1 MKFHY
6 AGKYNGDENSLPQRE
21 HPANSVPFREPQNMK
36 MFSVIMNILAGI
48 IVILFLLIAS
58 AVSEK
63 GIFSL
68 AGELG
73 ILCFIITMIPHEFL
87 HAVCFKDDIFMYQN
101 LKQGM
106 LFVVGTEDMSKSR
119 FILMCLL
126 PNIIFG
132 IVPFI
137 IFLIFP
143 DMIFLGT
150 LGAMAISGGAGDY
163 LNVFNCLTQV
173 PNGAKV
179 YMSGMHTYWH
189 K

>member
-21 HPANSVPFREPQNMK
+21 HTENSVKFREPENMK
-36 MFSVIMNILAGI
+36 KFAIVMNILAVI
-48 IVILFLLIAS
+48 IIILFLFIIS
-58 AVSEK
+58 VVSEK
-63 GIFSL
+63 EIYSL
-68 AGELG
+68 AGECGMICFL
-73 ILCFIITMIPHEFL
+73 ITLVPHELLHALCFKSDVL
-87 HAVCFKDDIFMYQN
+87 MYQN

-106 LFVVGTEDMSKSR
+106 LFVVGTEDMSKAR
-119 FILMCLL
+119 FIFMGLL
-126 PNIIFG
+126 PNIVFG
-132 IVPFI
+132 FIPFI

-143 DMIFLGT
+143 DLIFFGT

-163 LNVFNCLTQV
+163 FNIFNCITQV

>member
-21 HPANSVPFREPQNMK
+21 HPTGYVQFKEPDNMK
-36 MFSVIMNILAGI
+36 KFAVIMNILAGI
-48 IVILFLLIAS
+48 IIILLLSVASVI
-58 AVSEK
+58 SEK
-63 GIFSL
+63 EVFGI
-68 AGELG
+68 AGFAG
-73 ILCFIITMIPHEFL
+73 MLCFLVTLIPHEFL
-87 HAVCFKDDIFMYQN
+87 HALCFKGDILMYQN

-106 LFVVGTEDMSKSR
+106 LFVIGTEDMSKSR
-119 FILMCLL
+119 FVFMSLL

-132 IVPFI
+132 FIPFI

-143 DMIFLGT
+143 DLIFFGT
-150 LGAMAISGGAGDY
+150 LGAFAISGGAGDY
-163 LNVFNCLTQV
+163 LNVFNCITQV